1 MPPKHRSL
9 INGPGGLRLQDVA
22 TSVGL
27 IHLVILHFFGSR
39 DGLMRALNERILEDL
54 RGRLISILERRD
66 PASPDSLDQLL
77 DGVFTVFR
85 GGLAQWLVWL
95 GADAVPADNPP
106 AAIFRQI
113 RGRDARIPSDHAAER
128 DGPLAPRHQD
138 AGVPRRRD
146 RPERRRF
153 GPELLGKAPGAQTGE
168 AEQKFRPDWPG
179 SCRTISPPGKP
190 TTFPLTR
197 SSHASCRRSY
207 AILT

>member
-128 DGPLAPRHQD
+128 DGPLAPDTKMLVYLVAVTALSDAVSGPNCSARHPGRKP
-138 AGVPRRRD
+138 A
-146 RPERRRF
+146 RPSKNSALT
-153 GPELLGKAPGAQTGE
+153 GPAP
-168 AEQKFRPDWPG
+168 AEPSRHLANPQP
-179 SCRTISPPGKP
+179 SP
-190 TTFPLTR
+190 
-197 SSHASCRRSY
+197 
-207 AILT
+207 